1 MLQFLARRLF
11 SLVLVSIAIVY
22 FGFLGMAL
30 LSRLDDEASDSEGSS
45 SQFGESVVLAGEQTV
60 TYFAGLLGGDMGT
73 VETVS
78 SPRPVSEIL
87 WFSYRNS
94 MGLVLMAVGAASV
107 IGLLLGTYAGLKQR
121 PGRQYTVLMF
131 TLIAVSAPA
140 FLVAV
145 LLQTAGIKYTV
156 TFGKQLVRMGGYGWD
171 LRHIAM
177 PLIVL
182 SLRPLAYITR
192 ATFVSMGQIMQ
203 QDYIRTAFAK
213 GLTLA
218 HTTSVHAFRN
228 LAVPFLTA
236 VGVSFRFAIS
246 ILPLVEFI
254 FAWPGLGLR
263 ILEAINNRQP
273 VLVVSIALILGLTIQ
288 LINIALDAS
297 YRLVDPRLREPAAT

>member
-1 MLQFLARRLF
+1 MLQFLARRVI
-11 SLVLVSIAIVY
+11 SLILVSIAIVY

-30 LSRLDDEASDSEGSS
+30 LSRLDDEGSS
-45 SQFGESVVLAGEQTV
+45 SQFGESLALAGEQTV
-60 TYFAGLLGGDMGT
+60 AYFSDLLGGDLGT

-78 SPRPVSEIL
+78 GARPVRDIL

-94 MGLVLMAVGAASV
+94 MGLVLIAVTAAAI
-107 IGLLLGTYAGLKQR
+107 IGLLLGTYAGLQQR
-121 PGRQYTVLMF
+121 PGRQYPVLMF
-131 TLIAVSAPA
+131 TLFAVSAPA
-140 FLVAV
+140 FLAAV

-156 TFGKQLVRMGGYGWD
+156 TFGRQLVKMGGYGWD
-171 LRHIAM
+171 LGHIAM

-182 SLRPLAYITR
+182 ALRPLAYVTR
-192 ATFVSMGQIMQ
+192 ATFVSLGQIMQ
-203 QDYIRTAFAK
+203 QDYIRTAYAK

-218 HTTSVHAFRN
+218 YTTSVHAFRN

-236 VGVSFRFAIS
+236 IGVSFRFAIG
-246 ILPLVEFI
+246 ILPLVEYI
-254 FAWPGLGLR
+254 FAWPGMGLR

>member
-1 MLQFLARRLF
+1 MLQFLTRRLI

-30 LSRLDDEASDSEGSS
+30 LDRLDDEGPD
-45 SQFGESVVLAGEQTV
+45 SQFGESAVLAGELTL
-60 TYFAGLLGGDMGT
+60 TYFAGLLSGDLGT
-73 VETVS
+73 VETTS
-78 SPRPVSEIL
+78 GARPVSEIL

-94 MGLVLMAVGAASV
+94 MGLVLMAVSAAAI
-107 IGLLLGTYAGLKQR
+107 IGLLLGIYAGLKQR
-121 PGRQYTVLMF
+121 PKRQYTVLMF
-131 TLIAVSAPA
+131 TLIGVSAPA

-145 LLQTAGIKYTV
+145 LLQTAAIKYTV
-156 TFGKQLVRMGGYGWD
+156 TSGSQLVRMGGYGWD

-192 ATFVSMGQIMQ
+192 ASFVAMGQIMH

-213 GLTLA
+213 GLSLA
-218 HTTSVHAFRN
+218 QTTARHAFRN

-246 ILPLVEFI
+246 ILPLVEYI
-254 FAWPGLGLR
+254 FAWPGMGLR

-288 LINIALDAS
+288 VINIALDAS
-297 YRLVDPRLREPAAT
+297 YRIVDPRLREEATV

>member
-1 MLQFLARRLF
+1 MLQFLARRVI
-11 SLVLVSIAIVY
+11 SLILVSIAIVY

-30 LSRLDDEASDSEGSS
+30 LSRLDDEGSS
-45 SQFGESVVLAGEQTV
+45 TQFGESLALAGEQTV
-60 TYFAGLLGGDMGT
+60 AYFSDLLGGDLGT

-78 SPRPVSEIL
+78 GARPVRDIL

-94 MGLVLMAVGAASV
+94 MGLVLIAVTAAAI
-107 IGLLLGTYAGLKQR
+107 IGLLLGTYAGLQQR

-131 TLIAVSAPA
+131 TLFAVSAPA
-140 FLVAV
+140 FLAAV

-156 TFGKQLVRMGGYGWD
+156 TFGRQLVKMGGYGWD
-171 LRHIAM
+171 LGHIAM

-182 SLRPLAYITR
+182 ALRPLAYVTR
-192 ATFVSMGQIMQ
+192 ATFVSLGQIMQ
-203 QDYIRTAFAK
+203 QDYIRTAYAK

-218 HTTSVHAFRN
+218 YTTSVHAFRN

-236 VGVSFRFAIS
+236 IGVSFRFAIG
-246 ILPLVEFI
+246 ILPLVEYI
-254 FAWPGLGLR
+254 FAWPGMGLR

-297 YRLVDPRLREPAAT
+297 YRLVDPRLREPAAA

>member
-1 MLQFLARRLF
+1 MLQFLARRVV

-30 LSRLDDEASDSEGSS
+30 LGRLDEEDSSA
-45 SQFGESVVLAGEQTV
+45 QLGESLLLAGEQTV
-60 TYFAGLLGGDMGT
+60 TYFTGLLGGDLGT
-73 VETVS
+73 VESVS
-78 SPRPVSEIL
+78 GPRPVSEIL

-94 MGLVLMAVGAASV
+94 MGLVLIAVTAAAI
-107 IGLLLGTYAGLKQR
+107 IGLLLGIYAGLKQR
-121 PGRQYTVLMF
+121 PRRQYTVLMF
-131 TLIAVSAPA
+131 TLIGVSAPA

-156 TFGKQLVRMGGYGWD
+156 TFGQQLVRMGGYGWD

-182 SLRPLAYITR
+182 SLRPLAYMTR

-218 HTTSVHAFRN
+218 HTTFGHAFRN

-246 ILPLVEFI
+246 ILPLVEYI
-254 FAWPGLGLR
+254 FAWPGMGLR

-273 VLVVSIALILGLTIQ
+273 VLVVTIALVLGLTIQ

-297 YRLVDPRLREPAAT
+297 YRLVDPRLRESAAT

>member
-1 MLQFLARRLF
+1 MLQFLARRVI
-11 SLVLVSIAIVY
+11 SLILVSIAIVY

-30 LSRLDDEASDSEGSS
+30 LSRLDDEGSS
-45 SQFGESVVLAGEQTV
+45 TQFGESLALAGEQTV
-60 TYFAGLLGGDMGT
+60 AYFSDLLGGDLGT

-78 SPRPVSEIL
+78 GARPVRDIL

-94 MGLVLMAVGAASV
+94 MGLVLIAVTAAAI
-107 IGLLLGTYAGLKQR
+107 IGLLLGTYAGLQQR

-131 TLIAVSAPA
+131 TLFAVSAPA
-140 FLVAV
+140 FLAAV

-156 TFGKQLVRMGGYGWD
+156 TFGRQLVKMGGYGWD
-171 LRHIAM
+171 LGHIAM

-182 SLRPLAYITR
+182 ALRPLAYVTR
-192 ATFVSMGQIMQ
+192 ATFVSLGQIMQ
-203 QDYIRTAFAK
+203 QDYIRTAYAK

-218 HTTSVHAFRN
+218 YTTSVHAFRN

-236 VGVSFRFAIS
+236 IGVSFRFAIG
-246 ILPLVEFI
+246 ILPLVEYI
-254 FAWPGLGLR
+254 FAWPGMGLR